1 MNTHGIHTGKDLS
14 QTEVFFFLNA
24 ELSTIGRVT
33 SSRSYTAI
41 DVVRFTARIIVG
53 LSTTEW
59 VASSVVTALATPN
72 SLTEGDALQQACST
86 FCVGKMSLG
95 AGNTKFR
102 QQNEE
107 EINMHIAQLH
117 V

>member
-1 MNTHGIHTGKDLS
+1 MVSRQAKICLKHTG
-14 QTEVFFFLNA
+14 FLNA
-24 ELSTIGRVT
+24 ELSTTGRVT

-41 DVVRFTARIIVG
+41 DVVRSTARIIAG
-53 LSTTEW
+53 LSTTDW
-59 VASSVVTALATPN
+59 AASSVVTALATPN

-95 AGNTKFR
+95 GGSTKFR
-102 QQNEE
+102 EQNEE
-107 EINMHIAQLH
+107 GINIHTAQLR